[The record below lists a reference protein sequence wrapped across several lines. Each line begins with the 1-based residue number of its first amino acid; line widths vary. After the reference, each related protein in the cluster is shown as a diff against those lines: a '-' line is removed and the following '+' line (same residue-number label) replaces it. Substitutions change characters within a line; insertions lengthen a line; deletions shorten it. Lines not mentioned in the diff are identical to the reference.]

1 MNASAPTNQAP
12 TVSAGTDQTITLP
25 SSASLDGTATDDGL
39 PNPPG
44 TVTTTWSKVSGPG
57 TVTFGTTSAVDT
69 TATFSLAGTYV
80 LRLTANDGTLSVND
94 NVQVTVNA
102 APSAQ
107 DLCLQITLQNATMPQ
122 LSTVAFRIKDETSS
136 QTVFSGVAASDAQGK
151 IILND
156 PVLTAASP
164 GVQYAIG
171 VKPAGFLKIVVRNV
185 DIAAQLGGAC
195 IGLAVNP
202 IGDLNGDGTMEIAD
216 LVEVIQHYLGTKVN
230 TALSEVFGQ
239 NFGLRNIIDCIRNF
253 VGKAKDQVE

>member
-1 MNASAPTNQAP
+1 MTVVNRFQSLLFIFLLVFFFSKFPAITNASW
-12 TVSAGTDQTITLP
+12 
-25 SSASLDGTATDDGL
+25 SSDS
-39 PNPPG
+39 
-44 TVTTTWSKVSGPG
+44 
-57 TVTFGTTSAVDT
+57 
-69 TATFSLAGTYV
+69 
-80 LRLTANDGTLSVND
+80 SVN
-94 NVQVTVNA
+94 TVISN
-102 APSAQ
+102 
-107 DLCLQITLQNATMPQ
+107 
-122 LSTVAFRIKDETSS
+122 RIKDETSS

-230 TALSEVFGQ
+230 TALSAVFGRK
-239 NFGLRNIIDCIRNF
+239 FGLRNIIDCIRNF